1 MNEFL
6 HSLLCNTQ
14 LANIITSVLHPVASI
29 LSFKSCKIIR
39 QLEIDYDLIEV
50 KPYGVC
56 FSFTKKRFLTNAIP
70 DGEIGIISPRTYIS
84 YTYKPN
90 VVPLPQLFVNSLRNS
105 LPSED
110 QLLLFLQKWYQLA
123 LKDLF
128 PQKTKK
134 LCCVGDPDSG
144 KTSWFAPYEG
154 IISQDKLASVTRDR
168 HFSASMLSSET
179 ECLFVDEWPPDSLT
193 GDDAKRI
200 LQGGYIAIPQKHKE
214 AVRVV
219 YRSGVYIT
227 CNEIPPF
234 AEIDDRAIRAR
245 LVIFQ
250 TKSLRSRNPYAT
262 NWLRRNCMQCFHWAA
277 ERLQGTPLWADE
289 EPLQAFETEDEGA
302 LYNDFTEKRAAEL
315 INVRE
320 IEQLEFS
327 EDLSSIVASA
337 STLPDNILPAE
348 TVEKTI
354 LNYETTTADNWTR
367 EESDSYIVSGD
378 INDYAY
384 HKAVFWTTMSKHR
397 WASLN
402 PTEDDLERFERRR
415 RNHWYHPDSMYDA
428 WLLIEDTPR
437 PEFDVDLLKARF
449 PHWEEKMK
457 RQFDGRRK
465 SYLSSTSHVST
476 SQETSVAGSS
486 DASHCESVRGK
497 RRPNTMTVPRRAKI
511 RKISSSS
518 SDDE

>member
-1 MNEFL
+1 M
-6 HSLLCNTQ
+6 
-14 LANIITSVLHPVASI
+14 
-29 LSFKSCKIIR
+29 K
-39 QLEIDYDLIEV
+39 
-50 KPYGVC
+50 
-56 FSFTKKRFLTNAIP
+56 
-70 DGEIGIISPRTYIS
+70 
-84 YTYKPN
+84 
-90 VVPLPQLFVNSLRNS
+90 
-105 LPSED
+105 
-110 QLLLFLQKWYQLA
+110 
-123 LKDLF
+123 
-128 PQKTKK
+128 
-134 LCCVGDPDSG
+134 
-144 KTSWFAPYEG
+144 
-154 IISQDKLASVTRDR
+154 
-168 HFSASMLSSET
+168 
-179 ECLFVDEWPPDSLT
+179 
-193 GDDAKRI
+193 
-200 LQGGYIAIPQKHKE
+200 
-214 AVRVV
+214 
-219 YRSGVYIT
+219 
-227 CNEIPPF
+227 
-234 AEIDDRAIRAR
+234 
-245 LVIFQ
+245 
-250 TKSLRSRNPYAT
+250 
-262 NWLRRNCMQCFHWAA
+262 CFHWAA
-277 ERLQGTPLWADE
+277 ERLKGRPLWADE
-289 EPLQAFETEDEGA
+289 EPLQTFETEDEGA

-337 STLPDNILPAE
+337 STLTDNILPAE

-354 LNYETTTADNWTR
+354 LNYENTTADNWTR

-457 RQFDGRRK
+457 RQFDGRGK
-465 SYLSSTSHVST
+465 SYMSSTPHVST

-486 DASHCESVRGK
+486 DASYCQSVRGK

-511 RKISSSS
+511 GKISSSS